1 MFKKLSKYHFMS
13 LLTAFVVVNNIVA
26 VTFSLQTP
34 YYVFMVVVLLYWI
47 AKGGVNQIDKTFMFF
62 FVAIVL
68 SIVLNDIPS
77 FFSPWMRFGTFVIV
91 CLLVS
96 PCIGSNGLYR
106 FRCETFVLIQYLM
119 ILVTALSFLFYLRGI
134 NFMGQLE
141 QRGQSGITTHSMLMG
156 PIAANTLIFS
166 VYKLMVE
173 RLWQK
178 KDKSRYVFVVLCII
192 SFILILLS
200 LSRTTLVASMIGLI
214 VLTVLNARFKPGKT
228 MKIVLGISLILCAT
242 FPVWK
247 NYTGGIESKNETSI
261 KAGGIISSREYHWNE
276 RIKEFKSSPFF
287 GIGFASVGDTGLFSV
302 RSGKVEPG
310 SSWLSVLSMTGLAGF
325 VGFVMIF
332 YGCFSRVRQ
341 NVSKRFAPV
350 YCFLGALLAF
360 YAVHMLAEGYIYAAG
375 SFMFFNVWLLIGV
388 SYAIQYRNMETMA
401 I

>member
-34 YYVFMVVVLLYWI
+34 YYIFMAVVLLYWI
-47 AKGGVNQIDKTFMFF
+47 AKGGVNQIDKTFIFF

-77 FFSPWMRFGTFVIV
+77 FFSPWMRFGTFAIV

-96 PCIGSNGLYR
+96 PCIGSNVLYR

-134 NFMGQLE
+134 NFMALAQG
-141 QRGQSGITTHSMLMG
+141 GQSGITTHSMLMG

-166 VYKLMVE
+166 MYKLMVE

-192 SFILILLS
+192 SFILIFLS
-200 LSRTTLVASMIGLI
+200 LSRTTLMASMIGLI
-214 VLTVLNARFKPGKT
+214 VLTVLNARFRPGKT
-228 MKIVLGISLILCAT
+228 MKIVLGIFLILCAT

-247 NYTGGIESKNETSI
+247 NYADGMERKNEASI
-261 KAGGIISSREYHWNE
+261 RVGSIISSREYHWNE

-287 GIGFASVGDTGLFSV
+287 GIGFASVGATGSFDV
-302 RSGKVEPG
+302 RSGKVETG
-310 SSWLSVLSMTGLAGF
+310 SGWLSVLSMTGLAGLA
-325 VGFVMIF
+325 GFVMIF

-341 NVSKRFAPV
+341 NVSKRFMPV
-350 YCFLGALLAF
+350 YCLLGALLTF
-360 YAVHMLAEGYIYAAG
+360 YAVHMLAEGYIFGAG
-375 SFMFFNVWLLIGV
+375 NFLFFNVWLLIGTCSAAAQTKMNKV
-388 SYAIQYRNMETMA
+388 TL
-401 I
+401 